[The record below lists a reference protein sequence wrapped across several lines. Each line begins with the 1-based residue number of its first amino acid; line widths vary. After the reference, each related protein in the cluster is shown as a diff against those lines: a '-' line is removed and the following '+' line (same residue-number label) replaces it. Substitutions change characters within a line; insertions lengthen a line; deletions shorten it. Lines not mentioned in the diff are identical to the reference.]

1 MVDRLREVFRDLLAH
16 APDGGRAHVSRGVI
30 FSYGLQLQLQTS
42 GAGHSESRCRVLPPD
57 VF

>member
-1 MVDRLREVFRDLLAH
+1 MVDRLREVFRDL